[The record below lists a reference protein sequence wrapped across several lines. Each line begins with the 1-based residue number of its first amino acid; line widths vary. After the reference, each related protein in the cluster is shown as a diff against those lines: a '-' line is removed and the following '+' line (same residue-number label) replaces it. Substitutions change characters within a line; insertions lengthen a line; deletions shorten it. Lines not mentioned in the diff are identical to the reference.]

1 MKLKRLVTVLLGLSI
16 ILNIFMF
23 YEYRKYK
30 QITMN
35 NAQYMLSTIF
45 INADELNLELK
56 KIIMD
61 TNEVDNDQ
69 LSRMQ
74 KNYENI
80 IINSYS
86 LRDTAIKSG
95 RKNNKK
101 IGNFGGYSKKQYDLN
116 DFISSV
122 KKENNSSK
130 FVVKKEDINS
140 LMKIRSHINDIQKV
154 RDKYTYTK
162 DDTRH
167 IKFDEWVKIT
177 KELSV
182 LGNLN

>member
-1 MKLKRLVTVLLGLSI
+1 MKPKRLVTIFLGLSI

-30 QITMN
+30 QITKD
-35 NAQYMLSTIF
+35 NAQYMLSSIF
-45 INADELNLELK
+45 INADELDVELK
-56 KIIMD
+56 KIIID
-61 TNEVDNDQ
+61 TNEVDNNQ
-69 LSRMQ
+69 LNRMQ

-80 IINSYS
+80 IINAGN
-86 LRDTAIKSG
+86 LRDTAKNISINNEKIGDFNGYG
-95 RKNNKK
+95 RKL
-101 IGNFGGYSKKQYDLN
+101 YDLN
-116 DFISSV
+116 YFISSI

-130 FVVKKEDINS
+130 FVVEKEDINF

-167 IKFDEWVKIT
+167 IKFDEWIKIT
-177 KELSV
+177 KDLSV

>member
-1 MKLKRLVTVLLGLSI
+1 MKPKRLVIIFLGVSI

-30 QITMN
+30 LITKD
-35 NAQYMLSTIF
+35 NAQYMLSAIF
-45 INADELNLELK
+45 INADELDMELK

-61 TNEVDNDQ
+61 NNEVDNDQ
-69 LSRMQ
+69 LNRMQ

-80 IINSYS
+80 IINACN
-86 LRDTAIKSG
+86 LRDTAKNSSINNEKIGDFNGYG
-95 RKNNKK
+95 RKL
-101 IGNFGGYSKKQYDLN
+101 YDLN
-116 DFISSV
+116 YFISSI

-130 FVVKKEDINS
+130 FVVEKEDINF
-140 LMKIRSHINDIQKV
+140 LMKIRSHINDIQNV

-167 IKFDEWVKIT
+167 IKFDEWIKIT
-177 KELSV
+177 KDLSV

>member
-35 NAQYMLSTIF
+35 NAQYMLSAIF
-45 INADELNLELK
+45 INADELDMELK
-56 KIIMD
+56 KIIID

-69 LSRMQ
+69 LNRMQ

-80 IINSYS
+80 IINSYN

-101 IGNFGGYSKKQYDLN
+101 IGNFAGYGIKYVDLN
-116 DFISSV
+116 DFILGI
-122 KKENNSSK
+122 KKEDK
-130 FVVKKEDINS
+130 DCKIVITKEDINS

-154 RDKYTYTK
+154 RDKYTYIK

-167 IKFDEWVKIT
+167 IKFDEWIKIT
-177 KELSV
+177 KDLSV
-182 LGNLN
+182 LGNLK